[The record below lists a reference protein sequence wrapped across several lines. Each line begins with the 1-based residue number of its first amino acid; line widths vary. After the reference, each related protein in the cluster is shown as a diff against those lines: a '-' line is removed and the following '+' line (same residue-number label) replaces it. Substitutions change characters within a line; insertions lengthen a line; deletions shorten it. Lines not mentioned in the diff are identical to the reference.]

1 MPRKK
6 ATAPSQVYQLKI
18 TLWGSRPQIWR
29 RVLVSEQ
36 TTLHQLH
43 WIIQGAMGWTNSHLH
58 QFIVDEEYYSQPE
71 WGLGESGAE
80 FHNEKKTTLQQLAL
94 KPKEGFGYEYDF
106 GDTWAHII
114 KVEKLMPAQTGVR
127 YPVCMDGKRACP
139 PEDCGGVWG
148 YEDFLKAVRNPRHPE
163 HEEMLEWAGGSF
175 DPEHFSPEEA
185 NRNLRK
191 MLRSAN

>member
-1 MPRKK
+1 MPQKK
-6 ATAPSQVYQLKI
+6 ATVTTQIYQLKI

-29 RVLVSEQ
+29 RVLVAEE

-58 QFIVDEEYYSQPE
+58 QFIIGDEYYSQTE
-71 WGLGESGAE
+71 WGLGEAGVE
-80 FHNEKKTTLQQLAL
+80 VHNEKKTTLQQLSL
-94 KPKEGFGYEYDF
+94 KPKESFGYEYDF

-114 KVEKLMPAQTGVR
+114 RVEKLMLAQAEMR
-127 YPVCMDGKRACP
+127 YPVCVDGERACP

-148 YEDFLKAVRNPRHPE
+148 YEEFLKAIRNPKHPE

-175 DPEHFSPEEA
+175 DPERFSLEEA
-185 NRNLRK
+185 NRNTRQ
-191 MLRSAN
+191 MLRLAK